1 MKYKKHQTKK
11 GEKQERGE
19 EGEWK
24 AEGEQKEESSSLGN
38 KGKLRYDT
46 GCPVWISL

>member
-38 KGKLRYDT
+38 YVMTLGVL
-46 GCPVWISL
+46 CE